1 MSAAAEMNRFLMDV
15 ENRAFR
21 MAELAVGNRDDA
33 MDIVQDTMLTLARK
47 YARRPADEWRPLFF
61 RILQNRITDCYRRRA
76 SSKRL
81 FSFFS
86 SFRNDEGE
94 AVDIEQLQ
102 PARAADEPERRTLLD
117 DAGDEVERALAAL
130 PARQRE
136 AFLLRSWEGMSVA
149 ETAQAMSCSEGSVK
163 THYSRAVGRLREAL
177 GAHWP

>member
-33 MDIVQDTMLTLARK
+33 MDIVQDSMLTLARK
-47 YARRPADEWRPLFF
+47 YATRPTDEWRPLFF

-76 SSKRL
+76 SSNKL

-86 SFRNDEGE
+86 NFRNEDGE
-94 AVDIEQLQ
+94 AVDVEALQ
-102 PARAADEPERRTLLD
+102 PARAADEPERRNVLD

-130 PARQRE
+130 PARQRQ
-136 AFLLRSWEGMSVA
+136 AFLLRSWEGLSVA
-149 ETAQAMSCSEGSVK
+149 DGSATWPSSITHSESRSCRPAQPSILQS
-163 THYSRAVGRLREAL
+163 
-177 GAHWP
+177 